1 MKMKSLLKVLC
12 AALMLTL
19 ASCAHHGKDCHD
31 DKCKME
37 KGSKECQECC
47 KSGKCD
53 MSKEAAPA
61 TEVKAE
67 ETKTEAPAGPAE
79 TKPATKKKKAKK

>member
-1 MKMKSLLKVLC
+1 MKSLLKVLC

-19 ASCAHHGKDCHD
+19 ASCAHHKGACHE

-61 TEVKAE
+61 AEVKAE
-67 ETKTEAPAGPAE
+67 EAKTEAAPATEA
-79 TKPATKKKKAKK
+79 KPADKKEKKKAKK